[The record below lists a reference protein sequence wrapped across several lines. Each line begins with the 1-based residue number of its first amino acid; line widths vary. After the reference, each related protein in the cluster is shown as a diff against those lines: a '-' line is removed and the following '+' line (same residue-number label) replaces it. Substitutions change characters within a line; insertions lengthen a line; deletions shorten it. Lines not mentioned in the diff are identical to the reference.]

1 MLVLLEGLL
10 LFVFCSTPYPVGRLA
25 MKSFSLGSAKKSKSN
40 CYGGCLKLLEIYEPC
55 VGSAPRGYS
64 ANPNGLSPSASS
76 PKGFFS
82 STGRLLDCGT
92 VATTAA
98 GAVAFPAVLLIRISS
113 NKSTESAFLV
123 E

>member
-1 MLVLLEGLL
+1 
-10 LFVFCSTPYPVGRLA
+10 

-40 CYGGCLKLLEIYEPC
+40 CYGGYLKLLDIYEPC
-55 VGSAPRGYS
+55 VGIEPIGYS

-82 STGRLLDCGT
+82 SMGRLLDCYA
-92 VATTAA
+92 VATAA
-98 GAVAFPAVLLIRISS
+98 AVTVVVVAFLVVLIIISS

-123 E
+123 VE